1 MAWDYRGRDV
11 ILPMEEES
19 YEYDTNNG
27 WEMIEK
33 EPDIKEPHFYYSSE
47 GNPVIVFYTINDIGT
62 VTWNRYVHVFIKM
75 NIH

>member
-1 MAWDYRGRDV
+1 
-11 ILPMEEES
+11 
-19 YEYDTNNG
+19 
-27 WEMIEK
+27 MIEK